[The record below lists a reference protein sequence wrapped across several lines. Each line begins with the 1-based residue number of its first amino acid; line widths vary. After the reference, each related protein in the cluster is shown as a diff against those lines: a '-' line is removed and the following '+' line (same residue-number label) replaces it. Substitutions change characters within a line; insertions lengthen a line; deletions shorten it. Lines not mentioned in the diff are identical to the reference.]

1 MRERKELMLEHGP
14 RETGKDAIMLPV
26 SHMGSGKGATQMG
39 TQELRTPSIPDTLRK
54 FV

>member
-1 MRERKELMLEHGP
+1 MLEQGP

-26 SHMGSGKGATQMG
+26 SHIGLGKEATQMG
-39 TQELRTPSIPDTLRK
+39 TQELRTPRIPDTLRK